1 MMLSQYKP
9 QLSRNRRGQGLVEY
23 ALIIAGVALIGAV
36 GISLFGHKAA
46 QMIDAVAVILPAADS
61 DDNGPI
67 GVGEL
72 IETTSA
78 TNGQIG
84 LNTAAIAAANGT
96 SRLTS
101 NVTGNNSDG
110 FNGLVVDVEPTAT
123 SGSGS

>member
-1 MMLSQYKP
+1 MVSKFSQ
-9 QLSRNRRGQGLVEY
+9 LLRNRRGQGLVEY
-23 ALIIAGVALIGAV
+23 ALIIAGVALICAV

-46 QMIDAVAVILPAADS
+46 QMIDAVAVILPAADPN
-61 DDNGPI
+61 DNGPI

-84 LNTAAIAAANGT
+84 LDLNAISSANGT
-96 SRLTS
+96 ARLTS
-101 NVTGNNSDG
+101 NVSGNNTAG
-110 FNGLVVDVEPTAT
+110 FNGLVVDVEPTAA